1 MGYRGLGYCGCS
13 LLKTGGVLCGRS
25 RLGCR
30 GQRRFF
36 FFFFKKMSFCVILK

>member
-1 MGYRGLGYCGCS
+1 MGYRGLGYCGGS

-30 GQRRFF
+30 GQRRVFVFVLKTQSFF
-36 FFFFKKMSFCVILK
+36 FILK

>member
-1 MGYRGLGYCGCS
+1 VGYRGLGYCGCS

-36 FFFFKKMSFCVILK
+36 VCDVKALSFCVILK